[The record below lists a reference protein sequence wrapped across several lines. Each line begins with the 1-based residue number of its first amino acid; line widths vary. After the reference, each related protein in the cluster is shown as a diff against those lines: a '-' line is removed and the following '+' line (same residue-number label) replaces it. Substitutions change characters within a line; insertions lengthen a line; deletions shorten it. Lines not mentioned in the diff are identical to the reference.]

1 MSSSGQGG
9 NAEKWN
15 QESPEEATKAE
26 RREKDDGRA
35 SAEGCTAGQGLGR
48 AVNIDQHGTTPD
60 SVYFTTTTTTND
72 PDW

>member
-1 MSSSGQGG
+1 VSSSGLGG
-9 NAEKWN
+9 KEGKTD

-26 RREKDDGRA
+26 KKRNDDGRA